1 MYKIV
6 LTKKER
12 DLLKRALVDVMLQY
26 KENSRD
32 EEILE
37 LMGEEWVDK
46 NILSKAKDIKKLVDK
61 IDELEGEKE

>member
-61 IDELEGEKE
+61 IDESEGEKE